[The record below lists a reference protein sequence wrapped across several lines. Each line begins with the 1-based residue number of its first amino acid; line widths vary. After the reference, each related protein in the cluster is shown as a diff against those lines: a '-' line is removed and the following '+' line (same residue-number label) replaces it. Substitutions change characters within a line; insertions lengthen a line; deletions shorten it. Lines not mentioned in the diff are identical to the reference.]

1 MLITQRGGRRR
12 ALASLLTGALVAGLA
27 VVGVTPASAADTVTV
42 SGGSATWNLKDSWTG
57 YVGGAG
63 TITPALTNGK
73 SVYSPASGSIDP
85 VTGVGALR
93 FGGSTNYKAHGGVLD
108 ITVADLRLAISSPT
122 TGVLTADVTTAAGL
136 ADDVKVADVAV
147 STARAGDT
155 LTVTANGALSS
166 AFGALDGN
174 FSDYVGQPMS
184 TFTATLDAPLPV
196 APAAPTTTTLAVAP
210 VGTSVEGTAVALSAT
225 VAPAAAGSVEFLDGA
240 TSLGT
245 ATVSDGAARLD
256 VAAPA
261 VGEHAYSARFTP
273 ADAAAFVASTS
284 ASTAHTVTAKTVDPP
299 APVADPKVTVT
310 PSADVDPAVENTFTI
325 SGTGFV
331 GAGAKNGAYVLLGES
346 SIWKGEGPLLAEG
359 WLQQVYVRSIVD
371 GAFTTTI
378 TVPAGSFDATKEYV
392 VATSAAHA
400 LSVTDRSLDTFTP
413 VTFKGEEPTAPVFE
427 PAIEVFAADGV
438 TPLGDTLVGPGDA
451 IVVKGS
457 GFDPAANV
465 GGRGAPIPANLPQGT
480 YVVFGSFADEW
491 QPSTG
496 APTTARKVGPQAWA
510 LAESVLD
517 QVPPAFQGTIRK
529 QWVDIAEDGSFTAT
543 LTLAELEAIEGGS
556 FGVYTY
562 AAGGVKNAAQELA
575 YPVSFTNDPAPV
587 FEPAIEVFAADGVTP
602 LGDTVVRP
610 GDAIVVKGSGF
621 DPASNVGGYGN
632 PIPNTLPQGNYVV
645 FGSFAEAWRPSEGVA
660 SSARKVGSQAWALSE
675 TVLNQLS
682 PANQSIIRGQWADI
696 AADGTFTAKLTLK
709 APAALEGGRYG
720 VYTYGAGGV
729 KNADQELSVPVSFT
743 ETPAPLTVTPGS
755 SSIEPGDKLT
765 LTVAGLA
772 TGDKVSSVLLGD
784 ESASFVVNGDS
795 VVVTVPTDQ
804 TSGDLTVTVTSVL
817 GATGT
822 ATVTVVGKPVVPVAD
837 PKVTVTPSADL
848 DPAVE
853 NTFTI
858 SGTGFVGAGAQY
870 GAYVLLGDASIWSG
884 EGPLV
889 ASGWLGL
896 KWVSPAQV
904 VDGKFTTTIKVP
916 AGTFDASKEYVV
928 ATSAAH
934 GLSVT
939 DRTLD
944 TFTPLTFKPVV
955 PVADPK
961 VTVTP
966 SADLDPAVENV
977 FTISGTGFV
986 GAGAQYGA
994 YVLLGDASIW
1004 KGDAPLVA
1012 DGWLGLQWVMPAQVV
1027 DGKFTTTIKV
1037 PAGSFDPATEYVV
1050 ATSAAH
1056 GLSVTDRSLDTFTAL
1071 SVKQP
1076 GKDAEATSTTLRA
1089 SSASIVEGTDVAFTA
1104 TVAPASAEGV
1114 VRFVDGSKD
1123 LGSAAVKDGVAVF
1136 AASDLAVGPHS
1147 VTAVFTPTDSTSF
1160 LTSTSEAA
1168 TVTVTAKPVT
1178 PPPAGAAGSLQW
1190 GVKESFRTY
1199 IAGPIAQGGV
1209 TTSNGATGAAT
1220 GLYSFPQSATSS
1232 FDTAS
1237 RKGTVDFAGTVRFT
1251 GHGGILD
1258 VRLSNPRVVAT
1269 GDKATLVA
1277 DVDSKDIEGGSFV
1290 QSGVTVATLDL
1301 AAAKVTTGNGTTT
1314 YASVPAALT
1323 AAGVPAFG
1331 AFYTA
1336 GDALDPVT
1344 FTVGS
1349 AVENPGT
1356 TPGES
1361 SGNTDGS
1368 GTQQD
1373 PAKATLSVSQAAPGD
1388 QVTISGIG
1396 FGANEAGLRVEVH
1409 STPQVLATGIT
1420 ANAGGAATS
1429 TVTIPKDLPAG
1440 EHTLLLIGANHTA
1453 SAAITVTGS
1462 STSGSGSAAQQCYAQ
1477 GVNGATLTWAVSDK
1491 FRAYIAGPIAKGAVS
1506 ASGAKDNGSTTTW
1519 SGGKGSFNTDLGKGR
1534 ASFAGSVHFT
1544 GHGGILDLQISNPR
1558 VQVNGGSG
1566 TLVVDVVSS
1575 DMEGNK
1581 STSKGVAFANL
1592 DLSGKKATSGTT
1604 ITWTGAPAT
1613 LTAAGAKAFA
1623 GFYEAGTALAPVTFS
1638 FPIGGDVE
1646 CDTFSGLAATG
1657 SDAGNATALA
1667 VMLLLSGAGL
1677 LAVSKRRRARATA

>member
-27 VVGVTPASAADTVTV
+27 VVGVTPASAADTVMV

-63 TITPALTNGK
+63 TITPALTDGK

-93 FGGSTNYKAHGGVLD
+93 FGGSTHYSAHGGILD
-108 ITVADLRLAISSPT
+108 VTVSDLRLAISSPT
-122 TGVLTADVTTAAGL
+122 TGVLTADVATAAGL

-174 FSDYVGQPMS
+174 FVDYVGQPMS

-210 VGTSVEGTAVALSAT
+210 AGTSVEGTAVALSAT
-225 VAPAAAGSVEFLDGA
+225 VAPAAAGSVEFLDGP

-256 VAAPA
+256 VTAPA

-310 PSADVDPAVENTFTI
+310 PSTDVDPAVENTFTI

-438 TPLGDTLVGPGDA
+438 TPLGDTLVRPGDA

-575 YPVSFTNDPAPV
+575 FPVSFTNDPAPV

-602 LGDTVVRP
+602 LKSTLVRP
-610 GDAIVVKGSGF
+610 GDAVVVKGSGF
-621 DPASNVGGYGN
+621 DPAANVGGRGM
-632 PIPNTLPQGNYVV
+632 PIPANLPQGTYVV
-645 FGSFAEAWRPSEGVA
+645 FGSFADEWQPSAGA
-660 SSARKVGSQAWALSE
+660 PASARKVGPQAWALAES
-675 TVLNQLS
+675 VLEQVP
-682 PANQSIIRGQWADI
+682 PAFQGTIRKQWVDI
-696 AADGTFTAKLTLK
+696 AEDGSFTATLTL
-709 APAALEGGRYG
+709 AELEAIEGGSFG
-720 VYTYGAGGV
+720 VYTYAAGGV
-729 KNADQELSVPVSFT
+729 KNAAQELSVPVSFT
-743 ETPAPLTVTPGS
+743 NAPAPAPLTVTLGAPSVTAGA
-755 SSIEPGDKLT
+755 KLS

-784 ESASFVVNGDS
+784 TSASFVASGDS
-795 VVVTVPTDQ
+795 VVVTVPADQ
-804 TSGDLTVTVTSVL
+804 APGELTVTVTSTL

-837 PKVTVTPSADL
+837 PKVTVTPSADV

-853 NTFTI
+853 NVFTVT
-858 SGTGFVGAGAQY
+858 GTGFVGEGARY
-870 GAYVLLGDASIWSG
+870 GAYVLLGDASIWKG

-896 KWVSPAQV
+896 QWVSPAQV
-904 VDGKFTTTIKVP
+904 VDGKFTTTITVP
-916 AGTFDASKEYVV
+916 AGSFDASKEYVV

-934 GLSVT
+934 GLSAT
-939 DRTLD
+939 DRT
-944 TFTPLTFKPVV
+944 
-955 PVADPK
+955 
-961 VTVTP
+961 
-966 SADLDPAVENV
+966 
-977 FTISGTGFV
+977 
-986 GAGAQYGA
+986 
-994 YVLLGDASIW
+994 
-1004 KGDAPLVA
+1004 
-1012 DGWLGLQWVMPAQVV
+1012 
-1027 DGKFTTTIKV
+1027 
-1037 PAGSFDPATEYVV
+1037 
-1050 ATSAAH
+1050 
-1056 GLSVTDRSLDTFTAL
+1056 LDTFTAL

-1089 SSASIVEGTDVAFTA
+1089 SSGSSVEGTDVTFTA
-1104 TVAPASAEGV
+1104 TVTPASAEGT
-1114 VRFVDGSKD
+1114 VRFLDGAKD
-1123 LGSAAVKDGVAVF
+1123 LGAASVKDGVAVLV
-1136 AASDLAVGPHS
+1136 ANDLAVGSHS
-1147 VTAVFTPTDSTSF
+1147 VTAAFTPTDDESF
-1160 LTSTSEAA
+1160 LTSTSSAA
-1168 TVTVTAKPVT
+1168 TVTVVAKPVT
-1178 PPPAGAAGSLQW
+1178 PPTSGVAGSLQW
-1190 GVKESFRTY
+1190 GVKESFRSY
-1199 IAGPIAQGGV
+1199 ITGNIAKGGIQ
-1209 TTSNGATGAAT
+1209 TSGGATGAASDRYT
-1220 GLYSFPQSATSS
+1220 FPQSAKSA
-1232 FDTAS
+1232 FDTGA
-1237 RKGTVDFAGTVRFT
+1237 RQGTVDYAGTVRFT
-1251 GHGGILD
+1251 GHGGVLD
-1258 VRLSNPRVVAT
+1258 VRLTNPRIVAT
-1269 GDKATLVA
+1269 GGQATLVA
-1277 DVDSKDIEGGSFV
+1277 DVDSKDIDGGSFV
-1290 QSGVTVATLDL
+1290 QAGVTIATLDL
-1301 AAAKVTTGNGTTT
+1301 SAAKVTTANGTTT
-1314 YASVPAALT
+1314 YAAVPAVLT
-1323 AAGVPAFG
+1323 AVGVPAFG
-1331 AFYTA
+1331 SFYTA

-1344 FTVGS
+1344 FTVGA
-1349 AVENPGT
+1349 AVDNPGT
-1356 TPGES
+1356 TPGEG

-1368 GTQQD
+1368 GTPKD
-1373 PAKATLSVSQAAPGD
+1373 PAVADLSVSQVAPGD
-1388 QVTISGIG
+1388 QVTISGFG
-1396 FGANEAGLRVEVH
+1396 FGANESGLRTEVH
-1409 STPQVLATGIT
+1409 STPRVLATGIT

-1462 STSGSGSAAQQCYAQ
+1462 STSGSGSAAQQCFAQ
-1477 GVNGATLTWAVSDK
+1477 GVNGATLTWAVSDT
-1491 FRAYIAGPIAKGAVS
+1491 FRAYIAGPIAKGSVS
-1506 ASGAKDNGSTTTW
+1506 ATGAKDNGSTTTW
-1519 SGGKGSFNTDLGKGR
+1519 SSGKGSFNTDLGKGR
-1534 ASFAGSVHFT
+1534 ASFAGSVAFT

-1558 VQVNGGSG
+1558 VQVDGGSG

-1581 STSKGVAFANL
+1581 STSKGVAFASL
-1592 DLSGKKATSGTT
+1592 DLSGKKSTSGTT
-1604 ITWTGAPAT
+1604 LTWTGAPAT

-1638 FPIGGDVE
+1638 LPIGGDVE
-1646 CDTFSGLAATG
+1646 CDAFSGLAATG
-1657 SDAGNATALA
+1657 TEAGNVTALA

-1677 LAVSKRRRARATA
+1677 LAVSRRRRARATV

>member
-27 VVGVTPASAADTVTV
+27 VVGVTPAGAADAVTV

-63 TITPALTNGK
+63 TITPALTDGK
-73 SVYSPASGSIDP
+73 SVYSPASGSVDP
-85 VTGVGALR
+85 VTGVGTLR
-93 FGGSTNYKAHGGVLD
+93 FGGSTHYSAHGGILD
-108 ITVADLRLAISSPT
+108 ITVSDLRLAISSPT
-122 TGVLTADVTTAAGL
+122 TGTLTADVATAAGL

-174 FSDYVGQPMS
+174 FAGYVGQPMS
-184 TFTATLDAPLPV
+184 TLTATLDVPLPV
-196 APAAPTTTTLAVAP
+196 APAAPTATTLAVAP
-210 VGTSVEGTAVALSAT
+210 AGTSVEGTAVALSAT

-240 TSLGT
+240 TSLGS

-261 VGEHAYSARFTP
+261 VGEHAFSARFTP

-310 PSADVDPAVENTFTI
+310 PSTDVDPAVENTFTV

-359 WLQQVYVRSIVD
+359 WLQQVYVRTIVD

-378 TVPAGSFDATKEYV
+378 TVPAGSFDATKDYV
-392 VATSAAHA
+392 VATSAAHG
-400 LSVTDRSLDTFTP
+400 LSVTDRTLDTFTP

-438 TPLGDTLVGPGDA
+438 TPLGDTLVRPGDA
-451 IVVKGS
+451 VVVKGSGFDPAANVGGRGAPIPANLPQGTYVVFGSFADEWQPSTGAPPTARKVGPQAWALAESVLDQVPPAFQGTIRKQWVDIAEDGSFTATLTLAELEAIEGGSYGVYTYAAGGVKNADQELSFPVSFTNAPAPVFEPAIEVFAADGVTPLKSTLVRPGDVIVVKGS

-496 APTTARKVGPQAWA
+496 APPTARKVGPQAWA

-575 YPVSFTNDPAPV
+575 FPVSFTN
-587 FEPAIEVFAADGVTP
+587 
-602 LGDTVVRP
+602 
-610 GDAIVVKGSGF
+610 
-621 DPASNVGGYGN
+621 
-632 PIPNTLPQGNYVV
+632 
-645 FGSFAEAWRPSEGVA
+645 
-660 SSARKVGSQAWALSE
+660 
-675 TVLNQLS
+675 
-682 PANQSIIRGQWADI
+682 
-696 AADGTFTAKLTLK
+696 
-709 APAALEGGRYG
+709 APA
-720 VYTYGAGGV
+720 
-729 KNADQELSVPVSFT
+729 
-743 ETPAPLTVTPGS
+743 PAPLTVTPTAPSVTAGA
-755 SSIEPGDKLT
+755 KLS

-784 ESASFVVNGDS
+784 TSASFVASGDS
-795 VVVTVPTDQ
+795 VVVTVPADQ
-804 TSGDLTVTVTSVL
+804 APGVLAVAVTSAL

-822 ATVTVVGKPVVPVAD
+822 ANVTVVDEAVVPVAD
-837 PKVTVTPSADL
+837 PKVTVTPRADV

-853 NTFTI
+853 NVFTVT
-858 SGTGFVGAGAQY
+858 GTGFVGEGARY
-870 GAYVLLGDASIWSG
+870 GAYVLLGDASIWKG

-896 KWVSPAQV
+896 QWVSPAQV
-904 VDGKFTTTIKVP
+904 VDGKFTTTITVP
-916 AGTFDASKEYVV
+916 AGSFDASKEYVV

-944 TFTPLTFKPVV
+944 TFT
-955 PVADPK
+955 
-961 VTVTP
+961 
-966 SADLDPAVENV
+966 
-977 FTISGTGFV
+977 
-986 GAGAQYGA
+986 
-994 YVLLGDASIW
+994 
-1004 KGDAPLVA
+1004 
-1012 DGWLGLQWVMPAQVV
+1012 
-1027 DGKFTTTIKV
+1027 
-1037 PAGSFDPATEYVV
+1037 
-1050 ATSAAH
+1050 
-1056 GLSVTDRSLDTFTAL
+1056 AL

-1089 SSASIVEGTDVAFTA
+1089 SSGSSVEGTEVTFTA
-1104 TVAPASAEGV
+1104 TVAPAAAEGV
-1114 VRFVDGSKD
+1114 VRFLDGSED
-1123 LGSAAVKDGVAVF
+1123 LGSASVEDGVAVLV
-1136 AASDLAVGPHS
+1136 ASDLAVGSHS
-1147 VTAVFTPTDSTSF
+1147 VTAAFTPTDGTSF
-1160 LTSTSEAA
+1160 LGSTSAA
-1168 TVTVTAKPVT
+1168 TTVTVTAKPVT
-1178 PPPAGAAGSLQW
+1178 PPPAGGAGSLQW
-1190 GVKESFRTY
+1190 GVKESFRSY
-1199 IAGPIAQGGV
+1199 ITGNIAKGGIQ
-1209 TTSNGATGAAT
+1209 TSGGATGAASGRYT
-1220 GLYSFPQSATSS
+1220 FPQSAKSA
-1232 FDTAS
+1232 FDTAA
-1237 RKGTVDFAGTVRFT
+1237 RQGTVDYAGTVRFT
-1251 GHGGILD
+1251 GHGGVLD
-1258 VRLSNPRVVAT
+1258 VRLTNPRIIAT
-1269 GDKATLVA
+1269 GGQANLVA
-1277 DVDSKDIEGGSFV
+1277 DVDSKDIDGGSFV
-1290 QSGVTVATLDL
+1290 QAGVTIATLDL
-1301 AAAKVTTGNGTTT
+1301 SAAKVTTANGTTT
-1314 YASVPAALT
+1314 YGAVPAVLT

-1331 AFYTA
+1331 SFYAA

-1344 FTVGS
+1344 FTVGA

-1356 TPGES
+1356 TPGEG

-1368 GTQQD
+1368 GTPKD
-1373 PAKATLSVSQAAPGD
+1373 SAVADLSVSQVAPGD
-1388 QVTISGIG
+1388 PVTISGFG
-1396 FGANEAGLRVEVH
+1396 FGANESGLRVEVH
-1409 STPQVLATGIT
+1409 STPRVLATGIT

-1462 STSGSGSAAQQCYAQ
+1462 STSGSGSAAQQCFAQ
-1477 GVNGATLTWAVSDK
+1477 GVNGATLTWAVSDT
-1491 FRAYIAGPIAKGAVS
+1491 FRAYIAGPIAKGSVS

-1534 ASFAGSVHFT
+1534 ASFAGSVAFT

-1558 VQVNGGSG
+1558 VQVDGGSG

-1581 STSKGVAFANL
+1581 STSKGVAFASL
-1592 DLSGKKATSGTT
+1592 DLSGKKSTSGTT

-1646 CDTFSGLAATG
+1646 CDAFSGLAATG
-1657 SDAGNATALA
+1657 SDAGNAMALA

-1677 LAVSKRRRARATA
+1677 LAVSRRRRARATV

>member
-1 MLITQRGGRRR
+1 
-12 ALASLLTGALVAGLA
+12 
-27 VVGVTPASAADTVTV
+27 
-42 SGGSATWNLKDSWTG
+42 
-57 YVGGAG
+57 
-63 TITPALTNGK
+63 
-73 SVYSPASGSIDP
+73 
-85 VTGVGALR
+85 
-93 FGGSTNYKAHGGVLD
+93 
-108 ITVADLRLAISSPT
+108 
-122 TGVLTADVTTAAGL
+122 
-136 ADDVKVADVAV
+136 
-147 STARAGDT
+147 
-155 LTVTANGALSS
+155 
-166 AFGALDGN
+166 
-174 FSDYVGQPMS
+174 
-184 TFTATLDAPLPV
+184 
-196 APAAPTTTTLAVAP
+196 
-210 VGTSVEGTAVALSAT
+210 
-225 VAPAAAGSVEFLDGA
+225 
-240 TSLGT
+240 
-245 ATVSDGAARLD
+245 
-256 VAAPA
+256 
-261 VGEHAYSARFTP
+261 
-273 ADAAAFVASTS
+273 
-284 ASTAHTVTAKTVDPP
+284 
-299 APVADPKVTVT
+299 
-310 PSADVDPAVENTFTI
+310 
-325 SGTGFV
+325 
-331 GAGAKNGAYVLLGES
+331 
-346 SIWKGEGPLLAEG
+346 
-359 WLQQVYVRSIVD
+359 
-371 GAFTTTI
+371 
-378 TVPAGSFDATKEYV
+378 
-392 VATSAAHA
+392 
-400 LSVTDRSLDTFTP
+400 
-413 VTFKGEEPTAPVFE
+413 
-427 PAIEVFAADGV
+427 
-438 TPLGDTLVGPGDA
+438 
-451 IVVKGS
+451 
-457 GFDPAANV
+457 
-465 GGRGAPIPANLPQGT
+465 
-480 YVVFGSFADEW
+480 
-491 QPSTG
+491 
-496 APTTARKVGPQAWA
+496 
-510 LAESVLD
+510 
-517 QVPPAFQGTIRK
+517 
-529 QWVDIAEDGSFTAT
+529 
-543 LTLAELEAIEGGS
+543 
-556 FGVYTY
+556 
-562 AAGGVKNAAQELA
+562 
-575 YPVSFTNDPAPV
+575 
-587 FEPAIEVFAADGVTP
+587 
-602 LGDTVVRP
+602 
-610 GDAIVVKGSGF
+610 
-621 DPASNVGGYGN
+621 
-632 PIPNTLPQGNYVV
+632 
-645 FGSFAEAWRPSEGVA
+645 
-660 SSARKVGSQAWALSE
+660 
-675 TVLNQLS
+675 
-682 PANQSIIRGQWADI
+682 
-696 AADGTFTAKLTLK
+696 
-709 APAALEGGRYG
+709 
-720 VYTYGAGGV
+720 
-729 KNADQELSVPVSFT
+729 
-743 ETPAPLTVTPGS
+743 
-755 SSIEPGDKLT
+755 
-765 LTVAGLA
+765 
-772 TGDKVSSVLLGD
+772 
-784 ESASFVVNGDS
+784 
-795 VVVTVPTDQ
+795 
-804 TSGDLTVTVTSVL
+804 
-817 GATGT
+817 
-822 ATVTVVGKPVVPVAD
+822 
-837 PKVTVTPSADL
+837 
-848 DPAVE
+848 E

-884 EGPLV
+884 DGPLV

-904 VDGKFTTTIKVP
+904 VDGKFTTEITVP
-916 AGTFDASKEYVV
+916 AGAFDASKEFVV

-934 GLSVT
+934 GLSVS

-944 TFTPLTFKPVV
+944 TFTPLTLKKAEIPTLLTVTPGASSVTAGDKLSLTVAGLTPGDTVASVRLGGAPVSF
-955 PVADPK
+955 VADGAAVVVSVPADLASGELTVTVTSK
-961 VTVTP
+961 LGATGETTVAVTAEPGTPVEKPTVTVTP
-966 SADLDPAVENV
+966 RADLDPAVENT

-1089 SSASIVEGTDVAFTA
+1089 SSASSVEGTGVTFTA

-1123 LGSAAVKDGVAVF
+1123 LGSAAVKDGVAVLV
-1136 AASDLAVGPHS
+1136 ASDLAVGPHS
-1147 VTAVFTPTDSTSF
+1147 VKAVFTPTDNTSFVGSTS
-1160 LTSTSEAA
+1160 AA
-1168 TVTVTAKPVT
+1168 TTVTVTAKPVT

-1209 TTSNGATGAAT
+1209 TTSNGASGAAT
-1220 GLYSFPQSATSS
+1220 GLYSFPQSAKSS

-1237 RKGTVDFAGTVRFT
+1237 RKGAVDFAGTVRFT

-1396 FGANEAGLRVEVH
+1396 FGADEEGLRVEVH

-1491 FRAYIAGPIAKGAVS
+1491 FRAYIAGPIAKGSVS

-1519 SGGKGSFNTDLGKGR
+1519 SGGEGSFNTDLGKGR

-1592 DLSGKKATSGTT
+1592 DLSGKKSTSGTT
-1604 ITWTGAPAT
+1604 ITWTGASAT

-1646 CDTFSGLAATG
+1646 CDAFSGLAATG

-1677 LAVSKRRRARATA
+1677 LAVSRRRRARATA